1 MQSIA
6 ENLMRRITLGD
17 CLRRT
22 AKRYPR
28 KIALTYQDRRT
39 TYEQFNELANRF
51 ANAMT
56 ARGYSKGSKIAFLGL
71 NCSEFLFSLFGCA
84 KAGFIFVPLN
94 PLLRPEELFYAA
106 DHADVEAIIM
116 EENFTPTVCEL
127 LPRLPKIQ
135 SVVRIDRGG
144 GKLEGMLDYE
154 ELLSQGTTEE
164 PEVLIDERDAVEI
177 LYTGGTTSFPRAAVL
192 THLGLVMST
201 TSIAMDFRSYHTDV
215 NLTVMPLFHVAQLV
229 ATLSAIL
236 TGGSNVIMPW
246 VDFKGMLE
254 VIEKERITLFFLV
267 STMYRFFMDEP
278 DFDKY
283 DLSSLRIAFY
293 FGAVMPES
301 LQRECMERIAPDIGL
316 GFGQTEMSPTA
327 STFKPEDQLRK
338 AGSLGN
344 SSIFVEMEIMDEAG
358 NILPRMQIG
367 EIVYRSP
374 HLMEGYYNDPASNEA
389 AFQDGWFH
397 SGDLAYMDEDGFLF
411 FVDRK
416 KDLIKSGGENLA
428 SIEVERCI
436 YTDER
441 VQEAYVI
448 GLPHERWGEAVTA
461 VIVPREGS
469 GLTEQDVID
478 HCKRNIANY
487 KVPKAVIFA
496 SDLPRSATGK
506 TLKYMLR
513 QQLKDYY
520 TKGQ

>member
-6 ENLMRRITLGD
+6 ENMMRRITLGD

-28 KIALTYQDRRT
+28 KVALIYQDKRT

-56 ARGYSKGSKIAFLGL
+56 DRSYSKGAKIAFLGL
-71 NCSEFLFSLFGCA
+71 NCSEFLYTLFGCA
-84 KAGFIFVPLN
+84 KAGLIFIPLN
-94 PLLRPEELFYAA
+94 PLLKPEELHYAMVNA
-106 DHADVEAIIM
+106 EVEAIIM
-116 EENFTPTVCEL
+116 EENFAPTISEL
-127 LPRLPKIQ
+127 LPRLPQIKDAIR
-135 SVVRIDRGG
+135 VDRGG
-144 GKLEGMLDYE
+144 GKQEGMLDYE
-154 ELLSQGTTEE
+154 ELLSQGAAEE
-164 PEVLIDERDAVEI
+164 PEVFIEERDPLEI

-192 THLGLVMST
+192 THLSIVMSA
-201 TSIAMDFRSYHTDV
+201 TSIGMDFQAYHTDV

-236 TGGSNVIMPW
+236 SGGSNVIMPW

-254 VIEKERITLFFLV
+254 VIERERVTLFFLV

-301 LQRECMERIAPDIGL
+301 LQRECMEKITPNIGL

-344 SSIFVEMEIMDEAG
+344 SSIFVEIEIMDEAG
-358 NILPRMQIG
+358 NILPRMQVG

-374 HLMEGYYNDPASNEA
+374 HLMEGYYNDAASNEI
-389 AFQDGWFH
+389 AFTGGWFH

-436 YTDER
+436 YQDER

-478 HCKRNIANY
+478 HCKKNIAGY

-496 SDLPRSATGK
+496 SELPRSATGK

-513 QQLKDYY
+513 QQLKDHYA
-520 TKGQ
+520 GG